1 MSGTH
6 LNPLQSLSQTSEIN
20 DKYYLYFTEEQREAQ
35 SG

>member
-1 MSGTH
+1 MPGSH

-20 DKYYLYFTEEQREAQ
+20 DKYYLYFAEQREAQ